1 MGPYILASGR
11 AAYEVDVDARRGN
24 VANPNVHIRECRPL
38 RKGGDRNNRRR
49 VLAVLN
55 AKVVPTLNAELVSH
69 RAAKLALL
77 LSSFRRRLG
86 SYDAC
91 DKFMVLRRV
100 DEYVGR
106 GCASLSL
113 ALALSL
119 PPRPSMVK

>member
-49 VLAVLN
+49 VLAVTN
-55 AKVVPTLNAELVSH
+55 AKVGPILNAELLSQRV
-69 RAAKLALL
+69 AKHALL
-77 LSSFRRRLG
+77 QRSFRRLLG

-91 DKFMVLRRV
+91 DKCMVLRRA
-100 DEYVGR
+100 DEWVGR

-113 ALALSL
+113 ALSLSL
-119 PPRPSMVK
+119 ATTAKHG

>member
-1 MGPYILASGR
+1 MPDAEMSLTRTSTSAS
-11 AAYEVDVDARRGN
+11 AARSEKEEIATTAAASSLSRT
-24 VANPNVHIRECRPL
+24 L
-38 RKGGDRNNRRR
+38 
-49 VLAVLN
+49 
-55 AKVVPTLNAELVSH
+55 LNAELLSQRV
-69 RAAKLALL
+69 AKLALL

-119 PPRPSMVK
+119 SLATTAKHG